1 MGALFRD
8 ETRIRAM
15 VDVEAA
21 LARVQGR
28 LGIISAAAAAE
39 IDRVCS
45 SIVIDP
51 EPLAR
56 GVGAS
61 GVPTIALLQ
70 NLRSSLSDE
79 AASAVHLGAKS
90 QDIIDPAIVLRQ
102 IGSTH

>member
-1 MGALFRD
+1 MLRDGSMRSSLDDPLFGDPEMGALFMD

-70 NLRSSLSDE
+70 NLRSDRKGTRLNSR
-79 AASAVHLGAKS
+79 H
-90 QDIIDPAIVLRQ
+90 
-102 IGSTH
+102 